1 MFMRHLSHGVGHLQ
15 YEWQHEKDPKHDTSM
30 GRTLEEDLDLSD
42 DVWVDAGDS
51 DSDELEIAQCN
62 DDVEVAAD
70 SDEEEESNE
79 IVDDEEGN
87 ASDIIISNLDS
98 DLDLDMN
105 SSPGDCD
112 GYASY

>member
-1 MFMRHLSHGVGHLQ
+1 
-15 YEWQHEKDPKHDTSM
+15 M

-42 DVWVDAGDS
+42 DVRVDAGDS